1 MAIQKMQTVVGYQL
15 MTIMV
20 STIKAH
26 HLSGGS
32 ASPYGKYDHL
42 GLIVDGIN
50 GNFGGNDVDAD
61 ITSSAVRPLVCI
73 PTSVFNSKYATYTTL
88 VNQ

>member
-32 ASPYGKYDHL
+32 LPLTANTTTS
-42 GLIVDGIN
+42 GIN

-73 PTSVFNSKYATYTTL
+73 PTSVFNSKYATDTTL